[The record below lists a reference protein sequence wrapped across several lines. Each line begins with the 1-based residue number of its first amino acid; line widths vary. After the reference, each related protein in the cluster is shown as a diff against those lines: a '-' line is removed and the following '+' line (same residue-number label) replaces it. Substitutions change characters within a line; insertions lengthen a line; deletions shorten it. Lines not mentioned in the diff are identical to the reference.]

1 MTRLVTRLL
10 LSWCLLGTLGCAGKA
25 PSHLQLDTHI
35 LFNDAAFKQ
44 EVRVPSVEDIFALP
58 AEARAEVKRGFDSQK
73 LMHGNGLM
81 ANEWLAQY
89 LNASNGGFNYR
100 DNFTRVASETFN
112 SREGNCMS
120 LVVLTTALADI
131 LKLNVEWQDID
142 VQPVWDKQGDFY
154 LINGHVNL
162 RLLPP
167 SNLDTVHVMTRAIL
181 VDFLPARAERGYNKK
196 TISKKTLIAMFYN
209 NLAAE
214 SMVQGDYDT
223 AYALVKAG
231 ILQQP
236 DFIPAYNT
244 LAVIY
249 RRNHDERRAEQVYR
263 YVLAL
268 EPHNM
273 TTLYNLAMILGSQG
287 RLEEWAEVHK
297 VLELARINNPYYYYD
312 IAEQAYE
319 AQEYQEA
326 LVWFRRAV
334 EKAGYRHEFY
344 FGLSKAYWATGDQV
358 RARKNMEKALALS
371 SDPGNKH
378 RYQLKLEAMKYH

>member
-1 MTRLVTRLL
+1 MTRLVTQLL
-10 LSWCLLGTLGCAGKA
+10 LSCCLLGTLGCAAKA

-35 LFNDAAFKQ
+35 LFNDVAFKQ

-58 AEARAEVKRGFDSQK
+58 AEATVEVKRGFDSQK

-167 SNLDTVHVMTRAIL
+167 SNQDTVHVIARAIL
-181 VDFLPARAERGYNKK
+181 VDFLPERAERGYNKK
-196 TISKKTLIAMFYN
+196 TISRKTLIAMFYN

-249 RRNHDERRAEQVYR
+249 RRNNDERRAEQVYR

-344 FGLSKAYWATGDQV
+344 FGLSKAYWAIGDQV